1 MNKSKT
7 VFITFLLLVLSLFS
21 VEVYAGCCDEPS
33 DEWSIKFIPY
43 GWFAGVDGDVT
54 IGGVTR
60 SIDADFDDIFDK
72 LNIGLMGRVEAW
84 RGRWGVTGDFLYM
97 DLEAESQIGPVNADV
112 SSELF
117 SLEFGGGYCVGK
129 WPLGSSET
137 HRHIAFDALAG
148 GRYTRIDNE
157 IELGAP
163 VGATVSDDEDTVSPY
178 VGGRIRFMVTDR
190 FLISVRGDVGGF
202 DVGDAELLG
211 NLVVGLGYE
220 ITDRFSAKVGYRWFF
235 IETEN
240 ADIEISGPIL
250 GVGIRI

>member
-1 MNKSKT
+1 MKKSKT
-7 VFITFLLLVLSLFS
+7 GLFVLSFVLSLFAL
-21 VEVYAGCCDEPS
+21 EVYAGCCDEPS
-33 DEWSIKFIPY
+33 DTWQIKFIPY
-43 GWFAGVDGDVT
+43 GWFAGADGDIT
-54 IGGVTR
+54 AGGVTR
-60 SIDADFDDIFDK
+60 SFDADFDDIFDK

-84 RGRWGVTGDFLYM
+84 RNRWGITTDFLYL
-97 DLEAESQIGPVNADV
+97 DLESESQIGPVTVDAD
-112 SSELF
+112 SELF

-129 WPLGSSET
+129 WPLGKTEA
-137 HRHIAFDALAG
+137 HKHIAFDALAG

-163 VGATVSDDEDTVSPY
+163 IGAKVSDDEDTVSPY
-178 VGGRIRFMVTDR
+178 IGGRVKVMISDR
-190 FLISVRGDVGGF
+190 FSIAVRGDVGGF

-220 ITDRFSAKVGYRWFF
+220 ITDIFSAKVGYRWFW

-250 GVGIRI
+250 GLGIRI